1 MKTRLLIPLLL
12 LQFSLLQAEDGRR
25 PMLEQGKTWYYIYN
39 HFEDKD
45 DAPGS
50 YDHTTWMVAYYL
62 RGDTVINDTNYMK
75 MYRMEYDDR
84 QTKSD
89 SYFAAYREDEEGKVY
104 VLYKEEGAKE
114 LLLLDL
120 SLKFEEEDFGFKLA
134 EPVKDTIKVDGSNGI
149 YGYKDFCRYRYR
161 NTRPDG
167 SKYMLGYIA
176 VEGVG
181 FEGYGLVHYLF
192 EPQYACVCDF
202 EAFAYVRSNTFFFT
216 NANFR
221 DPRWIGLSQE
231 ERTLVESN
239 NNFALNLFRTAR
251 KEENLLLSPLS
262 ITQALG
268 MVNNGAAGQTQE
280 EINQVLGF
288 GEAGADAINGFNHKM
303 LSECDVPFSQ
313 TKVSMANT
321 IFVNSGDGY
330 ELQPLFV
337 EKAKTFYDAEP
348 ESRDFKDGMTK
359 DVINQWASDHTEEM
373 IKEVLTD
380 DTFRPDAVSYLLNAL
395 YFKGQWKIPFKEKNT
410 AEESFNGGDK
420 MPIMSMKY
428 EEFEYMDNDTYQA
441 LKLPYGNGAYLMTVL
456 LPREGKTIGDVLEVL
471 DGKNWQFQSRMHETD
486 LKLPRFET
494 DVNIDLVD
502 IMKELGMP
510 LAFDE
515 RKAEFPYFCNSG
527 AFIGQMTQVAKI
539 RVDEQ
544 GTEAAAV
551 TVIDMAP
558 TGITPRAT
566 FHATRPFLYLISE
579 QSTGAIF
586 FIGQFMG
593 NTAARVKGISRNEK
607 TETTDAL
614 YDLSGRR
621 VSVSSVPSVSSVLPK
636 GVYIQN
642 GKKFVIK

>member
-1 MKTRLLIPLLL
+1 
-12 LQFSLLQAEDGRR
+12 
-25 PMLEQGKTWYYIYN
+25 ML
-39 HFEDKD
+39 
-45 DAPGS
+45 
-50 YDHTTWMVAYYL
+50 
-62 RGDTVINDTNYMK
+62 R
-75 MYRMEYDDR
+75 
-84 QTKSD
+84 
-89 SYFAAYREDEEGKVY
+89 
-104 VLYKEEGAKE
+104 
-114 LLLLDL
+114 
-120 SLKFEEEDFGFKLA
+120 
-134 EPVKDTIKVDGSNGI
+134 
-149 YGYKDFCRYRYR
+149 
-161 NTRPDG
+161 
-167 SKYMLGYIA
+167 
-176 VEGVG
+176 
-181 FEGYGLVHYLF
+181 
-192 EPQYACVCDF
+192 
-202 EAFAYVRSNTFFFT
+202 
-216 NANFR
+216 
-221 DPRWIGLSQE
+221 
-231 ERTLVESN
+231 
-239 NNFALNLFRTAR
+239 
-251 KEENLLLSPLS
+251 
-262 ITQALG
+262 
-268 MVNNGAAGQTQE
+268 
-280 EINQVLGF
+280 
-288 GEAGADAINGFNHKM
+288 
-303 LSECDVPFSQ
+303 ECDVPFSQ

-621 VSVSSVPSVSSVLPK
+621 VSVSSVLPK